1 MFVHDLPP
9 SSYFCRYPKIGRA
22 LSMQL
27 SKLEIK
33 GFKSFGD
40 KVTIN
45 FDAGITGIVG
55 PNGCGKSNVVDAIRW
70 VLGEQRTKNL
80 RSDKM
85 ENVIFNGTKNRKPQQ
100 MAEVSLTFLNTK
112 NLLPTEYTE
121 VTITRRYYRS
131 GDSEYLLNGVNCRL
145 KDINNLFMD
154 TGIGPDSYAIIELK
168 MVDDLLNDTS
178 GSRRELFEE
187 AAGISK
193 FKARKKE
200 TIKKV
205 GDTDADLARVED
217 LLFEIE
223 KNLRSLEKQAK
234 QAERYYKAK
243 DEYKEISLELAK
255 KIVSRQREALIDIQA
270 QLNAE
275 NDQKTALTA
284 QIAELEAAIEQTQ
297 TAILQKEKLLA
308 SRQRVLNEHV
318 SKIRQYES
326 EQKLKNERLRFLT
339 DRRTGLERQI
349 DDEQHNI
356 DVLHNRI
363 AVLKQEQQSIKRQAD
378 EIDFTLTT
386 LKADYEAERE
396 QVQALQKKLIETT
409 ANGNMVKNEIF
420 QLNKSL
426 EIKQMQYNALRLEL
440 EKNYTDASHQRA
452 SLDALSHTILDL
464 RDRIADLE
472 RELTDRQT
480 DELAL
485 QESIAK
491 NIQQAEDLRLQ
502 IAKEHRKTDALQ
514 NEYNLTKSL
523 VDSMEGFPEAVRFL
537 HSDKRFAKNTPLLSD
552 IINAADEFK
561 LCIENY
567 LQPYMSHYVVDNEE
581 QALAGI
587 NLLSEAGK
595 GRANF
600 FILSQLMRGN
610 IPTPHKQEI
619 NGAVHALSVIDFD
632 TRFTPLI
639 YHLLGNVYIL
649 TEQQE
654 TLPYAAQ
661 EVTLITQ
668 NGKIIRQPFSLS
680 GGSVGLFEGKR
691 LGRAKNLEKL
701 SRQLAE
707 LNEKIKKDEDRLKAL
722 YHYIEQQKAES
733 KKAEIETAQRELNR
747 LQQEATAARIRQE
760 QLQQLVSSSDL
771 KKEDIE
777 ARMETLR
784 EEIAETEP
792 QVRLAQQQLT
802 QTENELSSL
811 NNELFHRNE
820 ILNRKQTAYNE
831 QNMRSYQLRN
841 RLETLEKEIEYR
853 QNDLVN
859 LRRRMEQAQAELQ
872 KTEAEIRELAANNT
886 LSSSELLSLY
896 EEKESIEAGV
906 RQAEQDYFAAR
917 GSIAETEK
925 EIRELRRRRETA
937 DQLIAEMNNRLNEAR
952 LQMASLKERLSV
964 EFEIDL
970 EAVMNAPNLIISDLS
985 EEFLREEQQ
994 KCKERIERIGAI
1006 NPMAMEAYNEIKQR
1020 YDFIN
1025 EQKNDLLTAK
1035 ASLLQ
1040 TIDEIDAIARKQF
1053 TESFEQI
1060 RTHFI
1065 RVFRS
1070 LFSEEDTCD
1079 LILLDPENP
1088 LESAIDIMA
1097 KPKGKRP
1104 LTINQLS
1111 GGEKTLTATSL
1122 LFAIYLLRPAPFC
1135 IFDEVDAPLDDANID
1150 KFNNI
1155 IRKFADNS
1163 QFIIVTHNKRT
1174 MSATDV
1180 MYGVTMLEQGVS
1192 CVVPVDLRMLAE

>member
-1 MFVHDLPP
+1 
-9 SSYFCRYPKIGRA
+9 
-22 LSMQL
+22 MQL

-85 ENVIFNGTKNRKPQQ
+85 ENVIFNGTKTRKPQQ

-131 GDSEYLLNGVNCRL
+131 GESEYLLNGVNCRL

-234 QAERYYKAK
+234 QAERYYQAK
-243 DEYKEISLELAK
+243 DEYKRISLELAK
-255 KIVSRQREALIDIQA
+255 KIVSRQRETLIGIQA

-275 NDQKTALTA
+275 NDQKAALTA
-284 QIAELEAAIEQTQ
+284 QIAELEASIEQTQ

-308 SRQRVLNEHV
+308 GRQRVLNEHV
-318 SKIRQYES
+318 GKIRQYES

-339 DRRTGLERQI
+339 DRRANLERQI
-349 DDEQHNI
+349 GDEQHNT

-363 AVLKQEQQSIKRQAD
+363 AVLKEEQQSIRRQAD
-378 EIDFTLTT
+378 ETDFMLDS
-386 LKADYEAERE
+386 LKAEYEAERE
-396 QVQALQKKLIETT
+396 QVQALQKQLSEAT
-409 ANGNMVKNEIF
+409 ANGNTAKNEVF

-440 EKNYTDASHQRA
+440 EKNYTDASQQRA
-452 SLDALSHTILDL
+452 SLEALSDTVLDL
-464 RDRIADLE
+464 RDQVADLE
-472 RELTDRQT
+472 RELADMQAAEAT
-480 DELAL
+480 L

-491 NIQQAEDLRLQ
+491 STQQAEDLRLQ
-502 IAKEHRKTDALQ
+502 IAAEHRKADALQ

-523 VDSMEGFPEAVRFL
+523 VESMEGFPEAVRFL
-537 HSDKRFAKNTPLLSD
+537 HTDKRFAKNTPLLSD

-567 LQPYMSHYVVDNEE
+567 LQPYMSHYVVENEE

-600 FILSQLMRGN
+600 FVMSQLMRGN

-619 NGAVHALSVIDFD
+619 GGAVHALSVIDFD

-639 YHLLGNVYIL
+639 YSLLGNVYIL
-649 TEQQE
+649 TGN
-654 TLPYAAQ
+654 Q
-661 EVTLITQ
+661 EVLPRVPQEITLITQ

-707 LNEKIKKDEDRLKAL
+707 LNDKIKKDEDRLKAL
-722 YHYIEQQKAES
+722 YQYIEQQKADS
-733 KKAEIETAQRELNR
+733 KKAAIETAQRDLNR

-777 ARMETLR
+777 ARMAMLR
-784 EEIAETEP
+784 EEISETEP
-792 QVRLAQQQLT
+792 QVRTAQQQLS
-802 QTENELSSL
+802 QAESELSHL
-811 NNELFHRNE
+811 NNELFRRNE
-820 ILNRKQTAYNE
+820 VLNRKQTAYNE

-853 QNDLVN
+853 QNDIVS
-859 LRRRMEQAQAELQ
+859 LRRRMEQAQTELQ
-872 KTEAEIRELAANNT
+872 KTEAEIRELAASNT
-886 LSSSELLSLY
+886 LSDSELLSLY
-896 EEKESIEAGV
+896 EEKESIEAAV
-906 RQAEQDYFAAR
+906 REAEQDYFAAR

-925 EIRELRRRRETA
+925 EIRELRRRREIA

-970 EAVMNAPNLIISDLS
+970 EAVMNAPDLVLSDLS
-985 EEFLREEQQ
+985 EELLREEQQ

-1053 TESFEQI
+1053 LESFEQI
-1060 RTHFI
+1060 RANFI

-1192 CVVPVDLRMLAE
+1192 RVVPVDLRALAE

>member
-1 MFVHDLPP
+1 MIAAKFILLPL
-9 SSYFCRYPKIGRA
+9 PKNWKGA
-22 LSMQL
+22 FMQL

-33 GFKSFGD
+33 GFKSFGE

-85 ENVIFNGTKNRKPQQ
+85 ENIIFNGTKNRKPQQ

-205 GDTDADLARVED
+205 SDTDADLARVED

-234 QAERYYKAK
+234 QAERYYQAK
-243 DEYKEISLELAK
+243 EEYKEISLELAK
-255 KIVSRQREALIDIQA
+255 KIVSRQRDSIISIQV

-284 QIAELEAAIEQTQ
+284 QIAELEAFIEQTQ

-308 SRQRVLNEHV
+308 GRQRALNEHIG
-318 SKIRQYES
+318 KIRQYES

-349 DDEQHNI
+349 DDEQHNT

-363 AVLKQEQQSIKRQAD
+363 AVLKEEQQSIKRQAN
-378 EIDFTLTT
+378 ETECTLTT
-386 LKADYEAERE
+386 LKTDYEAERE
-396 QVQALQKKLIETT
+396 QVQVLQRQITELVNQVD
-409 ANGNMVKNEIF
+409 AAKNEVF

-440 EKNYTDASHQRA
+440 EKNYTDTNQQRS
-452 SLDALSHTILDL
+452 SLETLNDTVLDL
-464 RDRIADLE
+464 HDQIADLE
-472 RELTDRQT
+472 HELANMQT
-480 DELAL
+480 AEFAL

-491 NIQQAEDLRLQ
+491 NTLQAEDLRLQ
-502 IAKEHRKTDALQ
+502 IATEHRKMDALQ

-523 VDSMEGFPEAVRFL
+523 VDNMEGFPEAVRFL
-537 HSDKRFAKNTPLLSD
+537 HSNKRFSKNAPLLSD
-552 IINAADEFK
+552 IINAADAFK

-567 LQPYMSHYVVDNEE
+567 LQPYMSHYVVENEE
-581 QALAGI
+581 QAIAGI

-600 FILSQLMRGN
+600 FVMSQLMRGN

-619 NGAVHALSVIDFD
+619 SGAVHALSVIEFD

-639 YHLLGNVYIL
+639 YSLLGNVYIL
-649 TEQQE
+649 TEHQE
-654 TLPYAAQ
+654 TLPHAPQ

-668 NGKIIRQPFSLS
+668 NGKIIRQPFSFS

-707 LNEKIKKDEDRLKAL
+707 LNDRIKKDEERLKAL
-722 YHYIEQQKAES
+722 YQYIEQQKADS
-733 KKAEIETAQRELNR
+733 KKAAIETAQRDLNR

-760 QLQQLVSSSDL
+760 QLQQLVSSSHL
-771 KKEDIE
+771 KKEDME
-777 ARMETLR
+777 VRMNALR
-784 EEIAETEP
+784 EEIAQTEP
-792 QVRLAQQQLT
+792 QAHLAQVRLS
-802 QTENELSSL
+802 QTEGELTHL

-820 ILNRKQTAYNE
+820 TLNRKQTAYNE

-853 QNDLVN
+853 QNDIVN
-859 LRRRMEQAQAELQ
+859 LRRRIEQAQEELQ
-872 KTEAEIRELAANNT
+872 KTESEIRELSASNT
-886 LSSSELLSLY
+886 LINNELLSLY
-896 EEKESIEAGV
+896 EEKDIIEQGV
-906 RQAEQDYFAAR
+906 REAEQDYFAAR
-917 GSIAETEK
+917 GSIAQAEK
-925 EIRELRRRRETA
+925 EIRELRRRREIA
-937 DQLIAEMNNRLNEAR
+937 DQLIGEMNNRLNEAR

-970 EAVMNAPNLIISDLS
+970 EAVMNVPDLVLSDLS
-985 EEFLREEQQ
+985 EDFLREEQQ
-994 KCKERIERIGAI
+994 KCKERMERIGAI
-1006 NPMAMEAYNEIKQR
+1006 NPMAMEAYNEIKAR

-1025 EQKNDLLTAK
+1025 EQRNDLLTAK

-1053 TESFEQI
+1053 IESFEQI
-1060 RTHFI
+1060 RTNFI

-1088 LESAIDIMA
+1088 LESPIDIIA

-1180 MYGVTMLEQGVS
+1180 MYGITMLEQGIS
-1192 CVVPVDLRMLAE
+1192 RVVPVDLRALAE

>member
-1 MFVHDLPP
+1 MIAAKFILLPL
-9 SSYFCRYPKIGRA
+9 PKNWKGA
-22 LSMQL
+22 FMQL

-33 GFKSFGD
+33 GFKSFGE

-85 ENVIFNGTKNRKPQQ
+85 ENIIFNGTKNRKPQQ

-205 GDTDADLARVED
+205 SDTDADLARVED

-234 QAERYYKAK
+234 QAERYYQAK
-243 DEYKEISLELAK
+243 EEYKEISLELAK
-255 KIVSRQREALIDIQA
+255 KIVSRQRDSIISIQV

-275 NDQKTALTA
+275 NEQKTALTA
-284 QIAELEAAIEQTQ
+284 QIAELEASIEQTQ

-308 SRQRVLNEHV
+308 GRQRALNEHV
-318 SKIRQYES
+318 GKIRQYES

-349 DDEQHNI
+349 DDEQHNT

-363 AVLKQEQQSIKRQAD
+363 AVLKEEQQSIKRQAN
-378 EIDFTLTT
+378 ETECTLTT
-386 LKADYEAERE
+386 LKTDYEAERE
-396 QVQALQKKLIETT
+396 QVQVLQRQITELVNQVD
-409 ANGNMVKNEIF
+409 AAKNEVF

-440 EKNYTDASHQRA
+440 EKNYTDTNQQRS
-452 SLDALSHTILDL
+452 SLETLNDTVLDL
-464 RDRIADLE
+464 HDQIADLE
-472 RELTDRQT
+472 HELANMQT
-480 DELAL
+480 AEFAL

-491 NIQQAEDLRLQ
+491 NTLQAEDLRLQ
-502 IAKEHRKTDALQ
+502 IATEHRKMDALQ

-523 VDSMEGFPEAVRFL
+523 VDNMEGFPEAVRFL
-537 HSDKRFAKNTPLLSD
+537 HSNKRFSKNAPLLSD
-552 IINAADEFK
+552 IINAADAFK

-567 LQPYMSHYVVDNEE
+567 LQPYMSHYVVENEE
-581 QALAGI
+581 QAIAGI

-600 FILSQLMRGN
+600 FVMSQLMRGN

-619 NGAVHALSVIDFD
+619 SGAVHALSVIEFD

-639 YHLLGNVYIL
+639 YSLLGNVYIL
-649 TEQQE
+649 TEHQE
-654 TLPYAAQ
+654 TLPHAPQ

-668 NGKIIRQPFSLS
+668 NGKIIRQPFSFS

-707 LNEKIKKDEDRLKAL
+707 LNDRIKKDEERLKAL
-722 YHYIEQQKAES
+722 YQYIEQQKADS
-733 KKAEIETAQRELNR
+733 KKAAIETAQRDLNR

-760 QLQQLVSSSDL
+760 QLQQLVSSSHL
-771 KKEDIE
+771 KKEDME
-777 ARMETLR
+777 VRMNALR
-784 EEIAETEP
+784 EEIAQTEP
-792 QVRLAQQQLT
+792 QAHLAQVRLS
-802 QTENELSSL
+802 QTEGELTHL

-820 ILNRKQTAYNE
+820 TLNRKQTAYNE

-853 QNDLVN
+853 QNDIVN
-859 LRRRMEQAQAELQ
+859 LRRRIEQAQEELQ
-872 KTEAEIRELAANNT
+872 KTESEIRELSASNT
-886 LSSSELLSLY
+886 LINNELLSLY
-896 EEKESIEAGV
+896 EEKDTIEQGV
-906 RQAEQDYFAAR
+906 REAEQDYFAAR
-917 GSIAETEK
+917 GSIAQAEK
-925 EIRELRRRRETA
+925 EIRELRRRREIA
-937 DQLIAEMNNRLNEAR
+937 DQLIGEMNNRLNEAR

-970 EAVMNAPNLIISDLS
+970 EAVMNVPDLVLSDLS
-985 EEFLREEQQ
+985 EDFLREEQQ
-994 KCKERIERIGAI
+994 KCKERMERIGAI
-1006 NPMAMEAYNEIKQR
+1006 NPIAIEAYNEIKAR

-1025 EQKNDLLTAK
+1025 EQRNDLLTAK

-1053 TESFEQI
+1053 IESFEQI
-1060 RTHFI
+1060 RTNFI

-1088 LESAIDIMA
+1088 LESPIDIIA

-1180 MYGVTMLEQGVS
+1180 MYGITMLEQGIS
-1192 CVVPVDLRMLAE
+1192 RVVPVDLRALAE

>member
-1 MFVHDLPP
+1 
-9 SSYFCRYPKIGRA
+9 
-22 LSMQL
+22 MQL

-33 GFKSFGD
+33 GFKSFAD

-55 PNGCGKSNVVDAIRW
+55 PNGCGKSNIVDAIRW

-85 ENVIFNGTKNRKPQQ
+85 ENVIFNGSKTRKPQQ

-121 VTITRRYYRS
+121 VTVTRRYYRS
-131 GDSEYLLNGVNCRL
+131 GESEYLLNGVNCRL

-200 TIKKV
+200 TVKKV
-205 GDTDADLARVED
+205 SETDADLARVED

-243 DEYKEISLELAK
+243 EEYKQISLELAK
-255 KIVSRQREALIDIQA
+255 KIVSRRREMLIGIQA

-275 NDQKTALTA
+275 NDQKAALTA
-284 QIAELEAAIEQTQ
+284 QIAELEASVEQTQ
-297 TAILQKEKLLA
+297 TAILQKEKILA
-308 SRQRVLNEHV
+308 GRQRALNEHIG
-318 SKIRQYES
+318 KIRQYES

-339 DRRTGLERQI
+339 DRRANLERQI
-349 DDEQHNI
+349 ADEQHNT

-363 AVLKQEQQSIKRQAD
+363 AVLKEELQSTKRQAD
-378 EIDFTLTT
+378 EAELALDA

-396 QVQALQKKLIETT
+396 QVQALQKQLAQVTD
-409 ANGNMVKNEIF
+409 AVNAAKNEVF

-426 EIKQMQYNALRLEL
+426 EINRMQYNALRLEL
-440 EKNYTDASHQRA
+440 EKNHADTGRQRA
-452 SLDALSHTILDL
+452 DLEALSDTVLDL
-464 RDRIADLE
+464 RDQAADLE
-472 RELTDRQT
+472 RELAEMQAAET
-480 DELAL
+480 AL
-485 QESIAK
+485 QQSIAK
-491 NIQQAEDLRLQ
+491 SMQQAEDLRLQ
-502 IAKEHRKTDALQ
+502 LAAEHRKADALQ

-537 HSDKRFAKNTPLLSD
+537 HTDKRFGKIPLLSD

-567 LQPYMSHYVVDNEE
+567 LQPYMSHYVAENEE

-600 FILSQLMRGN
+600 FVMSLLMRAN
-610 IPTPHKQEI
+610 IPAPQKQPIE
-619 NGAVHALSVIDFD
+619 GAIHALSVIDFD

-639 YHLLGNVYIL
+639 YSLLGNVYIL
-649 TEQQE
+649 TGNRDVLPRVPQE
-654 TLPYAAQ
+654 I
-661 EVTLITQ
+661 TLITQ

-707 LNEKIKKDEDRLKAL
+707 LNDKIKKDEDRLKAL
-722 YHYIEQQKAES
+722 YQYIEQQKADS
-733 KKAEIETAQRELNR
+733 KKAAIEIAQRELNR

-777 ARMETLR
+777 ARMAMLR
-784 EEIAETEP
+784 EEISETEP
-792 QVRLAQQQLT
+792 QVRLAQQQLS
-802 QTENELSSL
+802 QAEGELSHL
-811 NNELFHRNE
+811 NDELFRRNE
-820 ILNRKQTAYNE
+820 VLTRKQTAYNE

-853 QNDLVN
+853 RSDIAG
-859 LRRRMEQAQAELQ
+859 LRRRIEQAQAELQ
-872 KTEAEIRELAANNT
+872 KTEAEIRELAASNT
-886 LSSSELLSLY
+886 LSDSELLSLY
-896 EEKESIEAGV
+896 EEKESIEAAV

-917 GSIAETEK
+917 GSLAQTEK
-925 EIRELRRRRETA
+925 EIRELRRRRETS

-952 LQMASLKERLSV
+952 LQTASLKERLSV

-970 EAVMNAPNLIISDLS
+970 DAVMNAPDLTISDLS
-985 EEFLREEQQ
+985 EELLREEQQ

-1006 NPMAMEAYNEIKQR
+1006 NPMAMEAYNQIKQR

-1053 TESFEQI
+1053 LESFEQI
-1060 RTHFI
+1060 RANFI

-1180 MYGVTMLEQGVS
+1180 MYGVTMPEQGVS
-1192 CVVPVDLRMLAE
+1192 RVVPVDLRALAE